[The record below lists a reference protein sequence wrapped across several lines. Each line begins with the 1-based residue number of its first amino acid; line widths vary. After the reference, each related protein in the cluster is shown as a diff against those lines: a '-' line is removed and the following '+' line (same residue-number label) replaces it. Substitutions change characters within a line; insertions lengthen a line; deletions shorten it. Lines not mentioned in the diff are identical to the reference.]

1 MDNENKIKE
10 EKDNSKKNLIKT
22 LLLKKINVYKK
33 DNKNIL
39 DSINKS
45 LNDSN
50 AFFSYSVDGKKII
63 IGKKIPQLKDEPISI
78 NDEKENKSN
87 LKGLRKLISAN
98 LKNKKK
104 TKIVSLNKNKQNL
117 SLIDNNIMNNNSN
130 NYISKEKDESSSN
143 VYKRTIKNLV
153 KVSSIPLIEK
163 YPISD
168 TELNEL
174 YDNFKQLEIKNNDSL
189 ILENKK
195 KTSFNLYNN
204 NNIISNNNKKNNLSL
219 LNSARNSSLNLL
231 SSSSEKSLNSILK
244 LQEKT
249 LKLNK
254 KHLIDN
260 KKMEKR
266 LLKTTKKDKKDLLI
280 NQTNFYRVFKEI
292 KYKNEN
298 ELKSNHYSN
307 TLKWLM
313 NLRLDDN
320 FSKTNLNKNFIKDT
334 FINIGS
340 LTRPKYAV
348 IYSKINNQNEK
359 IRNHFNKF
367 DYFKLSKSHKFFN
380 NKINEA
386 FSDLD
391 DLSIEGQKLLDYE
404 RENSNLI
411 KGKKIIYKKILKKDE
426 KSDLDFIRSYS
437 YKDFARNQI
446 IDNCSKLH
454 NEFEKI
460 DKL

>member
-174 YDNFKQLEIKNNDSL
+174 YDNYKQLEIKNNDSL

-219 LNSARNSSLNLL
+219 LNSARNYSLNLL
-231 SSSSEKSLNSILK
+231 SSSSEKSLNSIK
-244 LQEKT
+244 NGEKII
-249 LKLNK
+249 KNNK
-254 KHLIDN
+254 K
-260 KKMEKR
+260 R
-266 LLKTTKKDKKDLLI
+266 
-280 NQTNFYRVFKEI
+280 
-292 KYKNEN
+292 
-298 ELKSNHYSN
+298 
-307 TLKWLM
+307 
-313 NLRLDDN
+313 
-320 FSKTNLNKNFIKDT
+320 
-334 FINIGS
+334 
-340 LTRPKYAV
+340 
-348 IYSKINNQNEK
+348 
-359 IRNHFNKF
+359 
-367 DYFKLSKSHKFFN
+367 
-380 NKINEA
+380 
-386 FSDLD
+386 
-391 DLSIEGQKLLDYE
+391 
-404 RENSNLI
+404 
-411 KGKKIIYKKILKKDE
+411 
-426 KSDLDFIRSYS
+426 
-437 YKDFARNQI
+437 
-446 IDNCSKLH
+446 
-454 NEFEKI
+454 
-460 DKL
+460 

>member
-1 MDNENKIKE
+1 
-10 EKDNSKKNLIKT
+10 
-22 LLLKKINVYKK
+22 
-33 DNKNIL
+33 
-39 DSINKS
+39 
-45 LNDSN
+45 
-50 AFFSYSVDGKKII
+50 
-63 IGKKIPQLKDEPISI
+63 
-78 NDEKENKSN
+78 
-87 LKGLRKLISAN
+87 
-98 LKNKKK
+98 
-104 TKIVSLNKNKQNL
+104 
-117 SLIDNNIMNNNSN
+117 MNNNSN

-174 YDNFKQLEIKNNDSL
+174 YDNYKQLEIKNNDSL
-189 ILENKK
+189 ILKNKK

-280 NQTNFYRVFKEI
+280 YQTNFYRAFKEI

-298 ELKSNHYSN
+298 ELSTNHYSN

-313 NLRLDDN
+313 NLRSNNN
-320 FSKTNLNKNFIKDT
+320 FSKMNLNKNCIRES
-334 FINIGS
+334 FINTSS
-340 LTRPKYAV
+340 LTRHKFKV
-348 IYSKINNQNEK
+348 IYKRINKQNEK
-359 IRNHFNKF
+359 IRNHFNKY
-367 DYFKLSKSHKFFN
+367 DYFKISKSQKYFN
-380 NKINEA
+380 NKIKEA

-391 DLSIEGQKLLDYE
+391 DLNIEGKKLLDYE
-404 RENSNLI
+404 RENSSLM
-411 KGKKIIYKKILKKDE
+411 KGKKIIYKKIHKKDE
-426 KSDLDFIRSYS
+426 KDDLDFIRSYS
-437 YKDFARNQI
+437 FKDFARNQI

-454 NEFEKI
+454 NDFEKI
-460 DKL
+460 NKT